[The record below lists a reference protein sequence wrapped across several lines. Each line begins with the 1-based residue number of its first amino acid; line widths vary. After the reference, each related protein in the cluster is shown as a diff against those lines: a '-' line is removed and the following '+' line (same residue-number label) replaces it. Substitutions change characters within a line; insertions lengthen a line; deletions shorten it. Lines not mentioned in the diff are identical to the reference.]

1 MDSIGEFFKQVRETK
16 GLTVDEVAL
25 KTRIRADFVR
35 AIEDGNYAKLPDQVF
50 ARGFVRSYAR
60 SLGLDE
66 DDAINRFVNSA
77 GSFYEKQG
85 ERERLKQKQDEED
98 RRKRSS
104 RKAVGFAIVVALGLL
119 VVLLTKQHGGQFVKR
134 SGSDFPSGASKS
146 ATAAPKDG
154 REGAEAV
161 VPVEEPREPRDTR
174 DQKDSRGSEKDKRA
188 GREQT
193 SSVQSAAAPSASV
206 IPSPPSA
213 IAAAPAPAA
222 ASQVSMPAPVGSDGP
237 LAGLS
242 VEGPSAGEPL
252 FLDLEAVE
260 LSWVVVQID
269 GGSPVEALMRPGQR
283 ARWKANDQFAVTLG
297 NAGGVKAELNGKPQ
311 KPFGPS
317 GKVVRD
323 VVLKRDS

>member
-16 GLTVDEVAL
+16 GLSVEEVAL

-35 AIEDGNYAKLPDQVF
+35 AIEEGNYAKLPDQVF

-66 DDAINRFVNSA
+66 EDAIQRFVQSA
-77 GSFYEKQG
+77 GSYYDKQN
-85 ERERLKQKQDEED
+85 ERERLRQKQEEED

-104 RKAVGFAIVVALGLL
+104 RKAVGLAIAVAVGLL
-119 VVLLTKQHGGQFVKR
+119 VILLTRQQSGQLLKR
-134 SGSDFPSGASKS
+134 TSQDFSPPPKTAAAANDRT
-146 ATAAPKDG
+146 ATAAIGTHGGGDAFTT
-154 REGAEAV
+154 AEELKPPASV
-161 VPVEEPREPRDTR
+161 A
-174 DQKDSRGSEKDKRA
+174 RA
-188 GREQT
+188 E
-193 SSVQSAAAPSASV
+193 SPSAV
-206 IPSPPSA
+206 AATADPPPVKATPS
-213 IAAAPAPAA
+213 APAA
-222 ASQVSMPAPVGSDGP
+222 GSSGGGTDGP
-237 LAGLS
+237 LAGLT
-242 VEGPSAGEPL
+242 VDGPSVGEPL
-252 FLDLEAVE
+252 LLDLEAVE

-269 GGSPVEALMRPGQR
+269 GGSPVEALMRPGER
-283 ARWKANDQFAVTLG
+283 VRWKAMDQFALTLG